1 MNRRLTVVFVCLM
14 GFFALVAARLVQ
26 LQIVEADQWREL
38 AKRFQEGTVTIPALR
53 GRIYDR
59 NGVLLA
65 EDVRAVSVA
74 VDNYNMTRPD
84 LLEGLLVTHLKIPRA
99 TAREKLYRPSY
110 FTWIARAI
118 PPEQAE
124 ALERAARQ
132 AGARGLI
139 FVEDRAR
146 QYPHGDLASNVIGFA
161 GIDGHGLEGIEL
173 FFDQELQGTE
183 SVWSFVRMADGTQ
196 IERRQVQ
203 AGRPGRDLTLTIDSR
218 IQHIAEQA
226 ITHGVRRYKAKAGIA
241 LVLDPWTGEV
251 LAMAQDKRYDL
262 NKFQSSRPEQR
273 QNLAVVSSFEPGSS
287 FKVFPMLAALEHN
300 VIALDERISG
310 GATHRIAHHTF
321 RNADGKEYGM
331 VTPKDVIKN
340 SINTAMIRIAQRLGE
355 ERLYEALK
363 KYGFGRKTGIELPGE
378 VSGYLPPVRAWSAL
392 EIGSIAIG
400 QSVSVTAIQLASRVA
415 MIANGGKAV
424 RPRIVASP
432 PSDLTS
438 WPPSQAPS
446 PLTSP
451 PAPPRHGEGSTSPV
465 PSPQAERV
473 RVRWEGGRGV
483 RSGEEMG
490 GEGEEGPGE
499 RLASETSCRRL
510 TEMMVETVRSGT
522 GVLAQI
528 EGYAIAAKT
537 GTAQKAVP
545 GQGYVKGKYVASFEG
560 FFPAEAPKYLI
571 LIVLD
576 EPGGREYYGS
586 ETAAPIFKEIAQQL
600 IALDRIPPKP

>member
-99 TAREKLYRPSY
+99 TVREKLYRPSY

-124 ALERAARQ
+124 ALEKAARQ

-139 FVEDRAR
+139 FLEDRAR

-226 ITHGVRRYKAKAGIA
+226 ITQGVRRYKAKAGIA

-262 NKFQSSRPEQR
+262 NNFQSSRPEQR

-300 VIALDERISG
+300 FIALDERISG

-355 ERLYEALK
+355 ERLYEVLK

-378 VSGYLPPVRAWSAL
+378 VSGYLPPVQAWSAL

-415 MIANGGKAV
+415 MIANGGRAV
-424 RPRIVASP
+424 RPRIVASRP
-432 PSDLTS
+432 AGLTP
-438 WPPSQAPS
+438 WPPSPS
-446 PLTSP
+446 
-451 PAPPRHGEGSTSPV
+451 E
-465 PSPQAERV
+465 
-473 RVRWEGGRGV
+473 GRGD
-483 RSGEEMG
+483 E

-510 TEMMVETVRSGT
+510 TEMMIETVRSGT

-586 ETAAPIFKEIAQQL
+586 ETAAPIFREIAQQL

>member
-26 LQIVEADQWREL
+26 LQVVEADQWREL
-38 AKRFQEGTVTIPALR
+38 AKRFQEGTVTIPAMR

-84 LLEGLLVTHLKIPRA
+84 LLEELLVTHLKIPRA
-99 TAREKLYRPSY
+99 TAQEKLYRPSY
-110 FTWIARAI
+110 FTWIARAVS
-118 PPEQAE
+118 PERAE

-139 FVEDRAR
+139 FLEDRAR

-196 IERRQVQ
+196 IERRPVQ

-226 ITHGVRRYKAKAGIA
+226 ITQGVRRYKAKAGIA

-251 LAMAQDKRYDL
+251 WAMAQDKRYDL
-262 NKFQSSRPEQR
+262 NNFQSSRPEQR

-310 GATHRIAHHTF
+310 SAAYRIAQHTF

-355 ERLYEALK
+355 ERLYEALR
-363 KYGFGRKTGIELPGE
+363 KYGFGQKTGIELPGE
-378 VSGYLPPVRAWSAL
+378 VSGYLPPVQAWSAL

-415 MIANGGKAV
+415 MIANGGRAV
-424 RPRIVASP
+424 RPRIVASRPTDLSP
-432 PSDLTS
+432 PSV
-438 WPPSQAPS
+438 
-446 PLTSP
+446 
-451 PAPPRHGEGSTSPV
+451 G
-465 PSPQAERV
+465 
-473 RVRWEGGRGV
+473 
-483 RSGEEMG
+483 
-490 GEGEEGPGE
+490 EGPGE
-499 RLASETSCRRL
+499 RLASETSCRYL
-510 TEMMVETVRSGT
+510 TEMMIETVRSGT

-586 ETAAPIFKEIAQQL
+586 ETAAPIFREIAQQL